1 MPRPNKGTDRL
12 LIETGKKM
20 LLKNGINGLTIS
32 AICKKARVNPGMF
45 VYNFKSKEE
54 YLDRVLNEIFEE
66 YLIPL
71 VPGPATDS
79 VYDNMEHVLFFIA
92 KASAKYPA
100 LMIQVGSETL
110 TGDKTLIHAFKER
123 VAQKTRGI
131 FPLFK
136 KAKEQG
142 IISRQIN
149 LPTFILMTWPALI
162 YSSASATKIMTIMP
176 EEDKIDPELMISD
189 EAIKER
195 VRKMLSLFR
204 PEVFEKL

>member
-71 VPGPATDS
+71 VPEPATDS

-110 TGDKTLIHAFKER
+110 TGDKTLIYAFEER

-131 FPLFK
+131 FSLFK

-162 YSSASATKIMTIMP
+162 YSSASATNIMTIMP

-204 PEVFEKL
+204 PEVFDKL

>member
-1 MPRPNKGTDRL
+1 MPRPNKGTDRV

-71 VPGPATDS
+71 VPEPATDS

-123 VAQKTRGI
+123 VVKKTRGI

-142 IISRQIN
+142 IISRQID
-149 LPTFILMTWPALI
+149 LPSFILMTWPSLI
-162 YSSASATKIMTIMP
+162 YSSASASKIMTIMP

-195 VRKMLSLFR
+195 VRKILSLFR
-204 PEVFEKL
+204 PEVFDKL

>member
-1 MPRPNKGTDRL
+1 MPRPNKGTDRV

-71 VPGPATDS
+71 VPEPATDS

-123 VAQKTRGI
+123 VAKKTRGI

-136 KAKEQG
+136 KAKE
-142 IISRQIN
+142 
-149 LPTFILMTWPALI
+149 
-162 YSSASATKIMTIMP
+162 
-176 EEDKIDPELMISD
+176 
-189 EAIKER
+189 AIKKEASEL
-195 VRKMLSLFR
+195 KDAIS
-204 PEVFEKL
+204 ESEEEQSEEYKLKDDVNTPQV

>member
-1 MPRPNKGTDRL
+1 MPRPNKGTDRV

-71 VPGPATDS
+71 VPEPATDS

-110 TGDKTLIHAFKER
+110 TGDKTLIHAFKEQ
-123 VAQKTRGI
+123 VAKKTRGI

-142 IISRQIN
+142 IISRQID
-149 LPTFILMTWPALI
+149 LPSFILMTWPSLI
-162 YSSASATKIMTIMP
+162 YSSVSASKIMTIMP

-195 VRKMLSLFR
+195 VRKILSLFR
-204 PEVFEKL
+204 PEVFDKL

>member
-71 VPGPATDS
+71 VPEPATDS

-110 TGDKTLIHAFKER
+110 TGDKTLIHAFKVR
-123 VAQKTRGI
+123 VAKKTRSI

-162 YSSASATKIMTIMP
+162 YSSASASKIMKIMP
-176 EEDKIDPELMISD
+176 KEDKINPKLMISD

-195 VRKMLSLFR
+195 VRKILSLFR
-204 PEVFEKL
+204 PEVFDKL

>member
-71 VPGPATDS
+71 VPEPATDS

-110 TGDKTLIHAFKER
+110 TGDKTLIYAFKER

-131 FPLFK
+131 FLLFK

-204 PEVFEKL
+204 PEVFDKL

>member
-71 VPGPATDS
+71 VPEPATDS

-100 LMIQVGSETL
+100 LMIQVGFETL
-110 TGDKTLIHAFKER
+110 TGDKTLIYAFKER

-131 FPLFK
+131 FSLFK

-195 VRKMLSLFR
+195 VRKMLSLLR
-204 PEVFEKL
+204 PEVFDKL

>member
-1 MPRPNKGTDRL
+1 MPRPNKGTDRI

-54 YLDRVLNEIFEE
+54 YLNRVLNEIFEE
-66 YLIPL
+66 FLSSL
-71 VPGPATDS
+71 TLEPATDS
-79 VYDNMEHVLFFIA
+79 VYDHMEHILFFLA

-100 LMIQVGSETL
+100 LMMQVGSETL
-110 TGDKTLIHAFKER
+110 SGDETLVHAFRMR
-123 VAQKTRGI
+123 VAQKMRKI

-136 KAKEQG
+136 KAQTEG
-142 IISRQIN
+142 LISRRID
-149 LPTFILMTWPALI
+149 LSLFILMTWPALI
-162 YSSASATKIMTIMP
+162 YSSASAAKIMKILP
-176 EEDKIDPELMISD
+176 EEDKIDPEILISD

-195 VRKMLSLFR
+195 VRKMLAFFH
-204 PEVFEKL
+204 PEVFDAL